1 MDSSRLPGLL
11 ILLPLAMAAHE
22 LEVTVSFAAPAVIL
36 RAAYGGSEPVPFAKV
51 QVFAPSAASTEFQTA
66 HTDKRGA
73 FSFVPEGPG
82 AWRVIVDD
90 EEGHRREVAVA
101 VPDPFQ
107 AGSGSSSPNA
117 SASSRLERALFGLAL
132 MFGGTGFLYGVT
144 ARRRRAS

>member
-11 ILLPLAMAAHE
+11 ILLPVAMAAHE

-51 QVFAPSAASTEFQTA
+51 QVFAPSAAAVEFQTG

-90 EEGHRREVAVA
+90 EEGHRREVAVT

-107 AGSGSSSPNA
+107 ATSGPSPAN